1 MFGPAARGG
10 ILSAPVPPSAP
21 PRPVAP
27 GDSLLRRITLATMA
41 AVALVGAG
49 ASVAGA
55 ELTLLAQRDRVE
67 RRAALVAVS
76 TAARMQPLDHAQ
88 RARLA
93 DELTRALR
101 LTVTVLGP
109 DGAPAHDAPGAPPEA
124 IEAARRAPRA
134 HGEFALPDADL
145 AVAVEALSPDARGA
159 ARVLVAAPLPSS
171 AAERGAVALLAV
183 KLLVALLVM
192 GAVAVV
198 VSLIVAQDITADLQA
213 IFRRVLRM
221 GDGSAE
227 AMRPLPVRARD
238 DVGALVAA
246 FNRLQGRFVDEL
258 ALHRNALARLDE
270 HEKRRETLIATLRHE
285 LRTPLNAILG
295 FAEILLQEVDGPLT
309 EAQRDD
315 VTLIARSGESL
326 LRLVDDVLDLSAM
339 ASGRYEIR
347 REPVDL
353 ASVARDV
360 VAEAQGIARTRDV
373 ALSLDA
379 PERAEVYADPV
390 ALRRALVNLV
400 VNAVEHA
407 GGEVSVSVG
416 QQPRGLAVAVRDN
429 GPGIAPA
436 ELKRLFK
443 PFERGRTA
451 EARGAGLGLAITLGL
466 VELHGGT
473 LSAHSVVGE
482 GSTFTVTLPAGMAPL
497 PGASP

>member
-1 MFGPAARGG
+1 MDPPA
-10 ILSAPVPPSAP
+10 

-41 AVALVGAG
+41 AVALVGVG

-67 RRAALVAVS
+67 RRAALVALA
-76 TAARMQPLDHAQ
+76 TAARMEPLDPAQ
-88 RARLA
+88 RAVLA
-93 DELTRALR
+93 TELTQALR
-101 LTVTVLGP
+101 ITVTVLGP
-109 DGAPAHDAPGAPPEA
+109 DGAPLPHAPDAPTEALEA
-124 IEAARRAPRA
+124 IARTPRG
-134 HGEFALPDADL
+134 HGEFALTEAGL
-145 AVAVEALSPDARGA
+145 AVAVEALSAREGVGA
-159 ARVLVAAPLPSS
+159 ARVLVAAALPSS

-192 GAVAVV
+192 GAVAVT
-198 VSLIVAQDITADLQA
+198 VSLIVAQDITSDLQA
-213 IFRRVLRM
+213 ILRRALRM
-221 GDGSAE
+221 GEGSSE
-227 AMRPLPVRARD
+227 ALRPLPVRARD

-270 HEKRRETLIATLRHE
+270 NERRRETLIATLRHE

-295 FAEILLQEVDGPLT
+295 FAELLLQEVDGPLT
-309 EAQRDD
+309 AAQRDD
-315 VTLIARSGESL
+315 VELIARSGESL

-353 ASVARDV
+353 AAVARAV
-360 VAEAQGIARTRDV
+360 VAEAQGIARTRNV
-373 ALSLDA
+373 HLTLDA
-379 PERAEVYADPV
+379 PAEAEVYADPV

-407 GGEVSVSVG
+407 GGEVAVTVEG
-416 QQPRGLAVAVRDN
+416 HERGLAVAVRDN
-429 GPGIAPA
+429 GPGIAPS

-443 PFERGRTA
+443 PFERGRMA

-497 PGASP
+497 PEATS

>member
-1 MFGPAARGG
+1 M
-10 ILSAPVPPSAP
+10 SPVVPL
-21 PRPVAP
+21 RPVAP
-27 GDSLLRRITLATMA
+27 GDSLLRRITLATVV
-41 AVALVGAG
+41 AVALVGVG
-49 ASVAGA
+49 ATVVGA

-76 TAARMQPLDHAQ
+76 TAARMASLDPMQ
-88 RARLA
+88 RVRLA
-93 DELTRALR
+93 DELTRALG

-109 DGAPAHDAPGAPPEA
+109 DGVPVAAVASVPRQVVGAV
-124 IEAARRAPRA
+124 RRSGRA
-134 HGEFALPDADL
+134 HGEFALTEAKL
-145 AVAVEALSPDARGA
+145 AVAVEPLSPAIGGTE
-159 ARVLVAAPLPSS
+159 RVLVLAPLPSS
-171 AAERGAVALLAV
+171 AVERGAVALLAV
-183 KLLVALLVM
+183 KLLVALVLM
-192 GAVAVV
+192 GGVAVAVSFV
-198 VSLIVAQDITADLQA
+198 VAKDITADLQA
-213 IFRRVLRM
+213 ILRHVVHM
-221 GDGSAE
+221 GEGSAE
-227 AMRPLPVRARD
+227 VLQPLPVRARD
-238 DVGALVAA
+238 DAGALVAA
-246 FNRLQGRFVDEL
+246 FNRLQGRFLDEL

-270 HEKRRETLIATLRHE
+270 HERRRETLIATLRHE

-309 EAQRDD
+309 PAQRDD
-315 VTLIARSGESL
+315 VMVIVRSGESL

-353 ASVARDV
+353 AVVARDV
-360 VAEAQGIARTRDV
+360 VSEAQGIARTRDV
-373 ALSLDA
+373 TLSLTT
-379 PERAEVYADPV
+379 PEHAEVYADPV

-407 GGEVSVSVG
+407 GGEVMVSVEVR
-416 QQPRGLAVAVRDN
+416 PRGLVVAVRDN
-429 GPGIAPA
+429 GPGIAPG

-482 GSTFTVTLPAGMAPL
+482 GSTFTVTLPAGMTPL
-497 PGASP
+497 PGATS

>member
-1 MFGPAARGG
+1 MDPAPA
-10 ILSAPVPPSAP
+10 

-27 GDSLLRRITLATMA
+27 GDSLLRRITFATMA
-41 AVALVGAG
+41 AVALVGVG

-67 RRAALVAVS
+67 RRAALVALA
-76 TAARMQPLDHAQ
+76 TAARMEPLDAAG
-88 RARLA
+88 RATLA
-93 DELTRALR
+93 TELTQALH

-109 DGAPAHDAPGAPPEA
+109 DGVALPHAPDAPAEAVEA
-124 IEAARRAPRA
+124 ITRSPRA
-134 HGEFALPDADL
+134 RGEFALTEAGL
-145 AVAVEALSPDARGA
+145 AVAVETLSPRANAGA

-171 AAERGAVALLAV
+171 AAERGAIALLAV

-192 GAVAVV
+192 GAVAVT
-198 VSLIVAQDITADLQA
+198 VSLIVAQDITNDLQA
-213 IFRRVLRM
+213 ILRRALRM
-221 GDGSAE
+221 GEGSSE
-227 AMRPLPVRARD
+227 ALRPLPVRARD

-270 HEKRRETLIATLRHE
+270 NERRRETLIATLRHE

-295 FAEILLQEVDGPLT
+295 FAELLLQEVDGPLT
-309 EAQRDD
+309 TAQRDD
-315 VTLIARSGESL
+315 VELIARSGESL

-339 ASGRYEIR
+339 ASGRYAIR

-353 ASVARDV
+353 ADVARAV
-360 VAEAQGIARTRDV
+360 VAEAQGIARTRGV
-373 ALSLDA
+373 ALTVEA
-379 PERAEVYADPV
+379 PARAGVYADPV

-407 GGEVSVSVG
+407 GGEVAVTVADHE
-416 QQPRGLAVAVRDN
+416 RGLAVAVRDN

-436 ELKRLFK
+436 DLKRLFK
-443 PFERGRTA
+443 PFERGRMA

-497 PGASP
+497 PEAS